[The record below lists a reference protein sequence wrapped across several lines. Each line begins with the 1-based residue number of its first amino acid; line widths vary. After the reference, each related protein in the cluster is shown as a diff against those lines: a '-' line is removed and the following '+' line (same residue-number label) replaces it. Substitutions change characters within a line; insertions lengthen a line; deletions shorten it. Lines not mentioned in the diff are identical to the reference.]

1 MAARPASGSGP
12 QALRL
17 EILKE
22 LQQLIDSREA
32 RDRVDKSPIAE
43 TKGREHWI
51 LHLTLRAMELQ
62 QSHVNTLIGSAYS
75 NLVSRLAAL
84 EDRLAREGDKQV
96 AFEADLRTRLEG
108 IDTG

>member
-12 QALRL
+12 QAVRL

-32 RDRVDKSPIAE
+32 RDRVDRSPLAE
-43 TKGREHWI
+43 TKGREHWV
-51 LHLTLRAMELQ
+51 LHLMLRAMELQ
-62 QSHVNTLIGSAYS
+62 QSHVTTLIGSAYS

-84 EDRLAREGDKQV
+84 DDRLAHDSDKQIT
-96 AFEADLRTRLEG
+96 FEADLRTRLE
-108 IDTG
+108 